1 MEVQPRQVQNYLAT
15 NGKSPFEDW
24 LNSLRDSKGKAIIK
38 SRLKRVVQ
46 GNLGDY
52 RSVGE
57 GVYEL
62 RIQFGS
68 GYRIY
73 FCQFGV
79 TIILLLCG
87 GDKSTQ
93 EEDIRTAKT
102 YWEDYRRRFNAISN

>member
-1 MEVQPRQVQNYLAT
+1 MEVEPREIQIYSTAD
-15 NGKSPFEDW
+15 GKIPFTEW
-24 LNSLRDSKGKAIIK
+24 LNSLKDRKGRVIIK
-38 SRLKRVVQ
+38 ERLKRVAA

-62 RIQFGS
+62 RINFSG

-73 FCQFGV
+73 FGQVGS

-87 GDKSTQ
+87 GDKSSQ
-93 EEDIRTAKT
+93 EKDIRKAQQ
-102 YWEDYRRRFNAISN
+102 YWENYRKQ